1 MQVGFSISRWITFT
15 WFNLFFSLQNTFEQ
29 WRPVFF
35 VGASVYIISAL
46 FFLFFGTSETQSWNY
61 PENKEGKEKDGEIR
75 EMNGVHVKN
84 GDVTDVKETPLSVV
98 T

>member
-1 MQVGFSISRWITFT
+1 M
-15 WFNLFFSLQNTFEQ
+15 QNTFEQ

-35 VGASVYIISAL
+35 IGASVYIISAI
-46 FFLFFGTSETQSWNY
+46 FFLFFGTGDTQAWNY
-61 PENKEGKEKDGEIR
+61 PENQEIKVKDSDLK

-84 GDVTDVKETPLSVV
+84 GDVKDVKETPLSVV

>member
-1 MQVGFSISRWITFT
+1 M
-15 WFNLFFSLQNTFEQ
+15 FFSFQNTFEQ

-35 VGASVYIISAL
+35 IGASVYIISAI
-46 FFLFFGTSETQSWNY
+46 FFLFFGTGDTQPWNY
-61 PENKEGKEKDGEIR
+61 PENQENKDKDGDLK

-84 GDVTDVKETPLSVV
+84 GDVKDVKETPLSVV